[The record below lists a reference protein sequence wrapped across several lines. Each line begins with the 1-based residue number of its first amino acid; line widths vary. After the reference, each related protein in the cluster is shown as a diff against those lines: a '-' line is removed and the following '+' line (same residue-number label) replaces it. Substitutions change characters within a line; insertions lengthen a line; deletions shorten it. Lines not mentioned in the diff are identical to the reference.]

1 MDSSRTVS
9 ACPSGQVAG
18 SAEAA
23 IGRCSVNVVPQ
34 ERQRN
39 SYVGIAAQGRS
50 GTGPGRLRDM
60 RGRTPGAAHARW
72 EQGRWMV
79 TELLGTMPSAL
90 PAGAAL
96 LLAVALLVVGDA
108 VLPVLPSET
117 AVVSAGVLVAATG
130 VTTLPWLVVVA
141 ACAAVV
147 GDLVSYRLGR
157 TGSRR
162 WQRVRRSRTRRGA
175 ALRYAQAALDRRGP
189 AMVAASRFVPGGRT
203 AVTLSAGASAMPVR
217 AFVVASVVGASV
229 WASAFAAVGFVGG
242 QALGDNVVVAL
253 SLAVAAVLG
262 LSALAEGGRRAM
274 RLLRRPVEPVRAV
287 TAVTR

>member
-1 MDSSRTVS
+1 
-9 ACPSGQVAG
+9 
-18 SAEAA
+18 
-23 IGRCSVNVVPQ
+23 
-34 ERQRN
+34 
-39 SYVGIAAQGRS
+39 
-50 GTGPGRLRDM
+50 
-60 RGRTPGAAHARW
+60 
-72 EQGRWMV
+72 MV

-130 VTTLPWLVVVA
+130 VTSLPWLVAVA

-157 TGSRR
+157 TGSLR
-162 WQRVRRSRTRRGA
+162 WQRVRRSPTRRGA

-217 AFVVASVVGASV
+217 AFVVASVVGASM

-262 LSALAEGGRRAM
+262 LSALVEGGRRAV